1 MIPKEIIRKIRL
13 LDIRTKRLVNDIFSG
28 EYHSVFKGRGME
40 FSEVRE
46 YTIGDDIR
54 NIDWNVTART
64 GSPHIKVFE
73 EERELTVMLM
83 VDVSSSGEFGTATQ
97 MKRDI
102 ALEICALL
110 AFSAIENNDL
120 VGLIMFTDKVEKV
133 VMPKKGR
140 MHVLRLL
147 RELLYF
153 EPEDTK
159 TNLAL
164 PLEYLN
170 RITKR
175 KAIVFMVSDFMGTGY
190 EKPMTVASRKHDLV
204 PIVVT
209 DPREEDMPNIGL
221 VEFEDAETGLSMLVD
236 TADSSLRKA
245 FGMNVSKAQ
254 LEREKIFKRIGLDHI
269 DIRLNKPYI
278 DELTAFFRKR
288 ATRF

>member
-46 YTIGDDIR
+46 YTVGDDIR

-64 GSPHIKVFE
+64 GIPHVKVFE

-120 VGLIMFTDKVEKV
+120 VGLIMFTDKIEKV

-153 EPEDTK
+153 EPEDTQ
-159 TNLAL
+159 TDLAL
-164 PLEYLN
+164 PLDYLN

-175 KAIVFMVSDFMGTGY
+175 KAIVFMVSDFMGAGY
-190 EKPMTVASRKHDLV
+190 EKPMTVSARKHDLV
-204 PIVVT
+204 PIVIT

-221 VEFEDAETGLSMLVD
+221 VEFEDAETGQTIMVD
-236 TADSSLRKA
+236 TADNSLREA
-245 FGMNVSKAQ
+245 FGINVSKAQ
-254 LEREKIFKRIGLDHI
+254 LQREKVFKRIGLDHI
-269 DIRLNKPYI
+269 DIRLDKPYI

-288 ATRF
+288 AARY

>member
-46 YTIGDDIR
+46 YIVGDDIR

-64 GSPHIKVFE
+64 GIPHVKVFE

-120 VGLIMFTDKVEKV
+120 VGLIMFTDKIEKV

-153 EPEDTK
+153 EPEDTQ
-159 TNLAL
+159 TDLAL
-164 PLEYLN
+164 PLDYLN

-175 KAIVFMVSDFMGTGY
+175 KAIVFMVSDFMGAGY
-190 EKPMTVASRKHDLV
+190 EKPMTISARKHDLV
-204 PIVVT
+204 PIVIT

-221 VEFEDAETGLSMLVD
+221 VEFEDAETGQTIMVD
-236 TADSSLRKA
+236 TADNSLREA
-245 FGMNVSKAQ
+245 FGINVSKAQ
-254 LEREKIFKRIGLDHI
+254 LEREKVFKRIGLDHI
-269 DIRLNKPYI
+269 DIRLDKPYI

-288 ATRF
+288 AARY

>member
-1 MIPKEIIRKIRL
+1 
-13 LDIRTKRLVNDIFSG
+13 VNDIFSG

-46 YTIGDDIR
+46 YTVGDDIR

-64 GSPHIKVFE
+64 GTPHVKVFE

-120 VGLIMFTDKVEKV
+120 VGLIMFTDKIEKV

-153 EPEDTK
+153 EPEDTQ
-159 TNLAL
+159 TDLAL
-164 PLEYLN
+164 PLDYLN

-175 KAIVFMVSDFMGTGY
+175 KAIVFMVSDFMGAGY
-190 EKPMTVASRKHDLV
+190 EKPMTVSARKHDLV
-204 PIVVT
+204 PIVIT

-221 VEFEDAETGLSMLVD
+221 VEFEDAETGQTIMVD
-236 TADSSLRKA
+236 TADNSLREA
-245 FGMNVSKAQ
+245 FGINVSKAQ
-254 LEREKIFKRIGLDHI
+254 LQREKVFKRIGLDHI
-269 DIRLNKPYI
+269 DIRLDKLYI

-288 ATRF
+288 AARY

>member
-1 MIPKEIIRKIRL
+1 MIPKEIIKKIRL
-13 LDIRTKRLVNDIFSG
+13 LDIRTKRLVKDIFSG

-64 GSPHIKVFE
+64 GSPHVKVFE
-73 EERELTVMLM
+73 EERELTVILM
-83 VDVSSSGEFGTATQ
+83 VDVSSSGEFGTATH

-120 VGLIMFTDKVEKV
+120 VGLIMFTDKIEKV
-133 VMPKKGR
+133 IMPKKGR
-140 MHVLRLL
+140 KHVLRLL

-153 EPEDTK
+153 EPEDTQ
-159 TNLAL
+159 TDLSL
-164 PLEYLN
+164 PLDYLN

-175 KAIVFMVSDFMGTGY
+175 QAIVFMVSDFMGAGY
-190 EKPMTVASRKHDLV
+190 EKPMTVAARKHDLV
-204 PIVVT
+204 PIVIT

-221 VEFEDAETGLSMLVD
+221 VEFEDAETGQTIMVD
-236 TADSSLRKA
+236 TSDPSLRES
-245 FGMNVSKAQ
+245 FGMNVSEEQIK
-254 LEREKIFKRIGLDHI
+254 RDKIFKRIGLDHV
-269 DIRLNKPYI
+269 DIRLDKPYI

-288 ATRF
+288 AARY

>member
-1 MIPKEIIRKIRL
+1 MIPKEILKKIRR

-46 YTIGDDIR
+46 YVVGDDIR
-54 NIDWNVTART
+54 TIDWNVTART
-64 GSPHIKVFE
+64 GHPHVKVFE

-140 MHVLRLL
+140 KHVLRLL

-153 EPEDTK
+153 EPQDTE
-159 TNLAL
+159 TDLAI
-164 PLEYLN
+164 PLDYLN

-175 KAIVFMVSDFMGTGY
+175 RAIVFMVSDFMGAGY
-190 EKPMTVASRKHDLV
+190 EKPMTVAAKKHDLV
-204 PIVVT
+204 PIVIT
-209 DPREEDMPNIGL
+209 DPREEELPRIGL
-221 VEFEDAETGLSMLVD
+221 VELEDAETGQTVVVD
-236 TADSSLRKA
+236 TTDPSLRDV
-245 FGMNVSKAQ
+245 FGLNVSKAQ
-254 LEREKIFKRIGLDHI
+254 LDRERVFCRIGLDFI
-269 DIRLNKPYI
+269 NIRLDKPYI
-278 DELTAFFRKR
+278 DELTAFFKKR
-288 ATRF
+288 ASRY